1 MLVMGIFSSSLLDSL
16 ESIFKYFLITVYFPS
31 LMPPTLSFRQ
41 ILKAAE

>member
-1 MLVMGIFSSSLLDSL
+1 MLLMGVISPSLLDSL

-31 LMPPTLSFRQ
+31 LMTPALVFIQ